1 LPLLSP
7 LPLPLLLVIP
17 EGDLLLPLPLFVF
30 AVSLTT
36 ATDSIIVRRCG
47 DLSHLPQMLP
57 TINASRARGK
67 RRDRVRFAF
76 MTDV

>member
-1 LPLLSP
+1 
-7 LPLPLLLVIP
+7 VAI
-17 EGDLLLPLPLFVF
+17 
-30 AVSLTT
+30 
-36 ATDSIIVRRCG
+36 
-47 DLSHLPQMLP
+47 SHLPQMLP